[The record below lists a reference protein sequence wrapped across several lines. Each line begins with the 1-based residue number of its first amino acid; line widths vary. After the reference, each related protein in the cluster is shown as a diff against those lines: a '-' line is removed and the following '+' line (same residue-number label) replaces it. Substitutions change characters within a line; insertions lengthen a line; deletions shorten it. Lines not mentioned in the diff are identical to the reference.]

1 MCMCAGA
8 GECFFG
14 AARLCVA
21 NWHDA
26 MWFVLWHKHLH
37 AHVHAQGEWV
47 LGTTCSCGALEQL
60 ACACACAG
68 WMSTWNYLWFVLW
81 HKHLHAHV
89 HVQSEWV
96 LGTTCS
102 CGALE
107 QSVLGAAGNAGHGQ
121 KSPGVLPFCS
131 SVCVCVC
138 VRVCVR
144 VRACTCVRACVCVCA
159 HEPVN
164 WTLCPPI
171 YSWLPYQPTLD
182 FPGSCELFLV
192 AISKEQA
199 ELGTGW

>member
-68 WMSTWNYLWFVLW
+68 WMSTWNYLLVWSSWTVGSRCCRKCW
-81 HKHLHAHV
+81 TW
-89 HVQSEWV
+89 SEITRCASFLLV
-96 LGTTCS
+96 C
-102 CGALE
+102 
-107 QSVLGAAGNAGHGQ
+107 
-121 KSPGVLPFCS
+121 
-131 SVCVCVC
+131 VCVCVC